1 MLLPLPLLS
10 PRLSRKPSA
19 TPPVPRVTSTVRKPS
34 VALTP
39 RASRQARLV
48 EPAPAVEVIFTPPSL
63 GHATSTKLSFS
74 QLAAPPA
81 PPGQEG
87 DVSASTTLPTPAGG
101 LGRHCM
107 SLLASGC
114 VPPGGHP
121 ANVGIGVALIVA
133 DAVIVG
139 VAVEVPAVG
148 VGGPPPACPLKSRA
162 LPTTPASNSTA
173 ASSATTKRRGP
184 ELARRRGGAA

>member
-19 TPPVPRVTSTVRKPS
+19 TLPVLRETSTVRKPS

-48 EPAPAVEVIFTPPSL
+48 GPAAAVEVIFTPPAL
-63 GHATSTKLSFS
+63 GHATSTKLSFT
-74 QLAAPPA
+74 QPAAPPA

-87 DVSASTTLPTPAGG
+87 DASASTTLPTPAGG

-121 ANVGIGVALIVA
+121 ASVGTAVAPIVA

-139 VAVEVPAVG
+139 VDVEDTALCVG
-148 VGGPPPACPLKSRA
+148 LPPPPPPPR
-162 LPTTPASNSTA
+162 TP
-173 ASSATTKRRGP
+173 
-184 ELARRRGGAA
+184 